1 MNNVKAIIAILS
13 TYLGIASF
21 VSIVIFI
28 TGHCKKEKYVKVK
41 QYISFNGIVKINF
54 ATLTKIILNYDKWF
68 IRLVDKDK
76 NECDIHFYKNR
87 RCRRIM
93 IKMGSAIIECHKAY
107 LNMNCIPYISDKIYK
122 GIAFNNKAFIIV
134 NKTKA
139 CITENM
145 ENDND

>member
-1 MNNVKAIIAILS
+1 MNNTNTIIAILS
-13 TYLGIASF
+13 IYSGIVTF
-21 VSIVIFI
+21 LSIAIFI
-28 TGHCKKEKYVKVK
+28 ITYCKKEKYVRVK
-41 QYISFNGIVKINF
+41 QYITFNDIIKINF

-93 IKMGSAIIECHKAY
+93 VKMGSSIIECYKAY
-107 LNMNCIPYISDKIYK
+107 SNSRCIPYVSDKIYK
-122 GIAFNNKAFIIV
+122 GVAFKNKAFVIV

-139 CITENM
+139 FITENV
-145 ENDND
+145 EIE

>member
-1 MNNVKAIIAILS
+1 MNNTNAIIAILFVYS
-13 TYLGIASF
+13 GLATFLSIA
-21 VSIVIFI
+21 IFI
-28 TGHCKKEKYVKVK
+28 ITYCKKEKYVRVK
-41 QYISFNGIVKINF
+41 QYITFNDIIKINF

-93 IKMGSAIIECHKAY
+93 IKMGSSIIECYKAY
-107 LNMNCIPYISDKIYK
+107 SNSRCIPYVSDKIYK
-122 GIAFNNKAFIIV
+122 GVAFKNKAFVIV

-139 CITENM
+139 FIAEDNM
-145 ENDND
+145 EIK

>member
-1 MNNVKAIIAILS
+1 MNNTNAIIAILFIYS
-13 TYLGIASF
+13 GLATFLSIA
-21 VSIVIFI
+21 IFI
-28 TGHCKKEKYVKVK
+28 ITYCKKEKYVRVK
-41 QYISFNGIVKINF
+41 QYITFNDIIKINF

-93 IKMGSAIIECHKAY
+93 IKMGSSIIECYKAY
-107 LNMNCIPYISDKIYK
+107 SNSRCIPYVSDKIYK
-122 GIAFNNKAFIIV
+122 GVAFKNKAFVIV

-139 CITENM
+139 FIEENV
-145 ENDND
+145 EIK

>member
-1 MNNVKAIIAILS
+1 MNNINIIIMTIYSVVMTFL
-13 TYLGIASF
+13 F
-21 VSIVIFI
+21 IVCFI
-28 TGHCKKEKYVKVK
+28 MAHYKKEKYVRVK
-41 QYISFNGIVKINF
+41 QYITFNDIVKINF

-93 IKMGSAIIECHKAY
+93 MKMGSSIIECHKAY
-107 LNMNCIPYISDKIYK
+107 LNTESVPYVSDKIYK
-122 GIAFNNKAFIIV
+122 GIAFKNKAFVIV

-145 ENDND
+145 EIN

>member
-1 MNNVKAIIAILS
+1 MNNTNAIIAILFVYS
-13 TYLGIASF
+13 GLATFLSIA
-21 VSIVIFI
+21 IFI
-28 TGHCKKEKYVKVK
+28 ITYCKKEKYVRVK
-41 QYISFNGIVKINF
+41 QYITFNDIIKINF

-93 IKMGSAIIECHKAY
+93 VKMGSSIIECYKAY
-107 LNMNCIPYISDKIYK
+107 SNSRCIPYVSDKIYK
-122 GIAFNNKAFIIV
+122 GIAFKNKAFIIV

-139 CITENM
+139 FITENV
-145 ENDND
+145 EIK

>member
-1 MNNVKAIIAILS
+1 MTVYSGVMTVLFV
-13 TYLGIASF
+13 ASF
-21 VSIVIFI
+21 I
-28 TGHCKKEKYVKVK
+28 TAHYRKEKYVRVK
-41 QYISFNGIVKINF
+41 QYITFNGIVKINF

-93 IKMGSAIIECHKAY
+93 VKMGSSIIECHKAY
-107 LNMNCIPYISDKIYK
+107 LNSNSIPYVSDKIYK
-122 GIAFNNKAFIIV
+122 GIAFNNKAFVIV

-139 CITENM
+139 CITQNVEIR
-145 ENDND
+145 